1 MINVF
6 KKIWSFSIKEKGNL
20 QKSIVIGFLNAIF
33 NSLLV
38 TALYVVLKAI
48 VENSVSTNTEW
59 TAFIIMAVS
68 IVGTQY
74 FSQLQRTH
82 AGYFMVA
89 DKRINIGEK
98 LKSVPMGYFNQN
110 SLGQITAIETT
121 ILNDV
126 ESAVPVVLVTTLGG
140 FLNSL
145 VFALFMLV
153 FDLKMRDVTLLGIV
167 VFLLVTSAMEKK
179 SREGV
184 PARQEAQAILVEA
197 VLETIQGMS
206 VVKAFDLDNN
216 LDKKVDRAIEE
227 SFKKNEK
234 LEKAMT
240 PYVAVQQLVLY
251 VFGVALMF
259 CAIMFYLNG
268 SMELTKSLI
277 MVVCSFMVYEQLKV
291 AGSCVANMRIAEHSI
306 DKANK
311 IDDVPTMDEGGKDI
325 VPTSTEIKFKNVDF
339 AYEKKKILDNVSF
352 TIPEKKMTA
361 IVGPSGSGKTTLCSM
376 IPRFWDVDAGSV
388 SIGGVNVK
396 DYTLNSLMKNVSMV
410 FQNVYLFADTIENN
424 IKFGKADAT
433 HEGVV
438 EAAKRACCHEFIMA
452 LPDGYNTKIGE
463 GGASLSGGEKQ
474 RISIARALI
483 KDAGIVIFD
492 EATANV
498 DPENE
503 DRLQNAIEELTKDK
517 TVIMIAHRLKTVRN
531 AEKILVLSDGKIA
544 QEGKHDELSKEA
556 GFYADFVNNQCR
568 FIQCYLFYHV
578 YHCRYTWLYSSVCSH
593 LTTDCRCSW
602 RYSVCSVCY

>member
-1 MINVF
+1 MIHVF
-6 KKIWSFSIKEKGNL
+6 KKIWNFSEKEKNNL
-20 QKSIVIGFLNAIF
+20 RKSIVIGFLNAIF
-33 NSLLV
+33 NSFLV
-38 TALYVVLKAI
+38 AALYVVLKAI
-48 VENSVSTNTEW
+48 LEDSVSTETAW
-59 TAFIIMAVS
+59 TAFFIMALS
-68 IVGTQY
+68 IAGKIVTQY
-74 FSQLQRTH
+74 FSQLERTH

-89 DKRINIGEK
+89 DKRIAIGEK

-145 VFALFMLV
+145 VFALFLV
-153 FDLKMRDVTLLGIV
+153 AFDVRLGAITLAGIAA
-167 VFLLVTSAMEKK
+167 FLLITAAMERK

-184 PARQEAQAILVEA
+184 PARQEAQSVLVEA

-206 VVKAFDLDNN
+206 VVKAFDLDHD
-216 LDKKVDRAIEE
+216 LDKKVDRAIEA
-227 SFKKNEK
+227 SFEKNEK

-240 PYVAVQQLVLY
+240 PYVAMQQLVLY

-259 CAIMFYLNG
+259 GAITFYLNG
-268 SMELTKSLI
+268 TMELKKSLI
-277 MVVCSFMVYEQLKV
+277 MVICSFLVYEQLKV

-311 IDDVPTMDEGGKDI
+311 IDDVPVMDEGGKDI
-325 VPTSTEIKFKNVDF
+325 VPASTEIYFENVKFS
-339 AYEKKKILDNVSF
+339 YGKKVILNDMTF

-361 IVGPSGSGKTTLCSM
+361 IVGPSGSGKTTLCSL
-376 IPRFWDVDAGSV
+376 IPRFWDVDAGAV

-410 FQNVYLFADTIENN
+410 FQKVYLFADTIENN
-424 IKFGKADAT
+424 IKFGKPDAT
-433 HEGVV
+433 HEEVV

-452 LPDGYNTKIGE
+452 LPDGYQTKIGE

-483 KDAGIVIFD
+483 KDAQIVIFD

-503 DRLQNAIEELTKDK
+503 DRLQRAIEELTKDK

-531 AEKILVLSDGKIA
+531 AEKILVLNDGKIA
-544 QEGKHDELSKEA
+544 QEGRHEDLIKES
-556 GFYADFVNNQCR
+556 GIYADFVNGRKEAIGWKLGKQA
-568 FIQCYLFYHV
+568 
-578 YHCRYTWLYSSVCSH
+578 
-593 LTTDCRCSW
+593 
-602 RYSVCSVCY
+602 

>member
-68 IVGTQY
+68 IVGKIVTQY

-153 FDLKMRDVTLLGIV
+153 FDWRMGAVTLLGIV

-216 LDKKVDRAIEE
+216 LDKKVDRAIEK

-544 QEGKHDELSKEA
+544 QEGKHDELIKEA
-556 GFYADFVNNQCR
+556 GIYADFVNGR
-568 FIQCYLFYHV
+568 KEAIGWKLG
-578 YHCRYTWLYSSVCSH
+578 R
-593 LTTDCRCSW
+593 R
-602 RYSVCSVCY
+602 

>member
-6 KKIWSFSIKEKGNL
+6 KKIWGFSIKEKGNL

-48 VENSVSTNTEW
+48 VENSVSTNTAW

-68 IVGTQY
+68 IVGKIVTQY

-126 ESAVPVVLVTTLGG
+126 ESAVPVVLVITLGG

-145 VFALFMLV
+145 VFALFILV
-153 FDLKMRDVTLLGIV
+153 FDWRMGAVTLLGIV

-216 LDKKVDRAIEE
+216 MDKKVDRAIEE

-251 VFGVALMF
+251 VFSVALMF
-259 CAIMFYLNG
+259 CAITFYLNG

-361 IVGPSGSGKTTLCSM
+361 IVGPSGSGKTTLCRM

-410 FQNVYLFADTIENN
+410 FQNIYLFADTIENN

-433 HEGVV
+433 HEEVV

-544 QEGKHDELSKEA
+544 QEGKHDELIKEA
-556 GFYADFVNNQCR
+556 GIYADFVNGRKQAIGWKLGR
-568 FIQCYLFYHV
+568 
-578 YHCRYTWLYSSVCSH
+578 R
-593 LTTDCRCSW
+593 
-602 RYSVCSVCY
+602 

>member
-68 IVGTQY
+68 IVGKIVTQY

-153 FDLKMRDVTLLGIV
+153 FDWRMGAVTLLGIV

-325 VPTSTEIKFKNVDF
+325 VPTSTEIKFKNV

-544 QEGKHDELSKEA
+544 QEGKHDELIKEA
-556 GFYADFVNNQCR
+556 GIYADFVNGR
-568 FIQCYLFYHV
+568 KEAIGWKLG
-578 YHCRYTWLYSSVCSH
+578 R
-593 LTTDCRCSW
+593 R
-602 RYSVCSVCY
+602 

>member
-6 KKIWSFSIKEKGNL
+6 KKIWDFSLKEKRNL
-20 QKSIVIGFLNAIF
+20 QKSMVIGFLNAIC

-38 TALYVVLKAI
+38 LALYVVLKAI
-48 VENSVSTNTEW
+48 VENQVSTRTAW
-59 TAFIIMAVS
+59 TAFAIMVLSIIGK
-68 IVGTQY
+68 IITQY

-89 DKRINIGEK
+89 DKRISIGEK
-98 LKSVPMGYFNQN
+98 LKRVPMGYFNQN

-126 ESAVPVVLVTTLGG
+126 ETAVPVVLVTTLGG

-145 VFALFMLV
+145 VFALFILL
-153 FDLKMRDVTLLGIV
+153 FDWRMGLITLFGIV
-167 VFLLVTSAMEKK
+167 IFLFITSAMEKK

-184 PARQEAQAILVEA
+184 PARQETQAVLVEA

-206 VVKAFDLDNN
+206 VVKAFDLEHS
-216 LDKKVDRAIEE
+216 LDKKVDKAIEE
-227 SFKKNEK
+227 SFRKNER

-240 PYVAVQQLVLY
+240 PYVAMQQLVLNMFS
-251 VFGVALMF
+251 VLLMF
-259 CAIMFYLNG
+259 CAIAFYLDG
-268 SMELTKSLI
+268 SMELTNSLI
-277 MVVCSFMVYEQLKV
+277 MVVCSFLVYEQLKV

-311 IDDVPTMDEGGKDI
+311 IDEVPTMEEGKRE
-325 VPTSTEIKFKNVDF
+325 TSPASMEIRFSNVDF
-339 AYEKKKILDNVSF
+339 AYEKKKILNHVSF

-361 IVGPSGSGKTTLCSM
+361 IVGPSGSGKTTLCRL
-376 IPRFWDVDAGSV
+376 IPRFWDVDAGTV
-388 SIGGVNVK
+388 SIGGVDVK
-396 DYTLNSLMKNVSMV
+396 DYTMNSLMKNISMV

-424 IKFGKADAT
+424 FKFGKVDAT
-433 HEGVV
+433 YEEVV
-438 EAAKRACCHEFIMA
+438 EAAKRACCHDFIMA
-452 LPDGYNTKIGE
+452 LPQGYQTRIGE

-483 KDAGIVIFD
+483 KDAQIVIFD
-492 EATANV
+492 EVTANV

-503 DRLQNAIEELTKDK
+503 DRLQKAIEELTRDK

-531 AEKILVLSDGKIA
+531 AEKILVLDHGEIV
-544 QEGKHDELSKEA
+544 QEGRHETLIKEK
-556 GFYADFVNNQCR
+556 GLYADFVETRKEAIGWKLGRQ
-568 FIQCYLFYHV
+568 
-578 YHCRYTWLYSSVCSH
+578 
-593 LTTDCRCSW
+593 
-602 RYSVCSVCY
+602 

>member
-6 KKIWSFSIKEKGNL
+6 KKIWDFSLKEKRNL
-20 QKSIVIGFLNAIF
+20 QKSMVIGFLNAIC

-38 TALYVVLKAI
+38 LALYVVLKAI
-48 VENSVSTNTEW
+48 VENQVSTRTAW
-59 TAFIIMAVS
+59 TAFAIMVLSIIGK
-68 IVGTQY
+68 IITQY

-89 DKRINIGEK
+89 DKRISIGEK
-98 LKSVPMGYFNQN
+98 LKRVPMGYFNQN

-126 ESAVPVVLVTTLGG
+126 ETAVPVVLVTTLGG

-145 VFALFMLV
+145 VFALFILL
-153 FDLKMRDVTLLGIV
+153 FDWRMGLITLFGIV
-167 VFLLVTSAMEKK
+167 IFLFITSTMEKK

-184 PARQEAQAILVEA
+184 PARQETQAVLVEA

-206 VVKAFDLDNN
+206 VVKAFDLEHS
-216 LDKKVDRAIEE
+216 LDKKVDKAIEE
-227 SFKKNEK
+227 SFRKNER

-240 PYVAVQQLVLY
+240 PYVAMQQLVLNMFS
-251 VFGVALMF
+251 VLLMF
-259 CAIMFYLNG
+259 CAIAFYLDG
-268 SMELTKSLI
+268 SMELTNSLI
-277 MVVCSFMVYEQLKV
+277 MVVCSFLVYEQLKV

-311 IDDVPTMDEGGKDI
+311 IDEVPTMEEGKRE
-325 VPTSTEIKFKNVDF
+325 TSPASMEIRFSNVDF
-339 AYEKKKILDNVSF
+339 AYEKKKILNHVSF

-361 IVGPSGSGKTTLCSM
+361 IVGPSGSGKTTLCRL
-376 IPRFWDVDAGSV
+376 IPRFWDVDAGTV
-388 SIGGVNVK
+388 SIGGVDVK
-396 DYTLNSLMKNVSMV
+396 DYTMNSLMKNISMV

-424 IKFGKADAT
+424 IKFGKVDAT
-433 HEGVV
+433 YEEVV
-438 EAAKRACCHEFIMA
+438 EAAKRACCHDFIMA
-452 LPDGYNTKIGE
+452 LPQGYQTRIGE

-483 KDAGIVIFD
+483 KDAQIVIFD
-492 EATANV
+492 EVTANV

-503 DRLQNAIEELTKDK
+503 DRLQKAIEELTRDK

-531 AEKILVLSDGKIA
+531 AEKILVLDHGEIV
-544 QEGKHDELSKEA
+544 QEGRHETLIKEK
-556 GFYADFVNNQCR
+556 GLYADFVETRKEAIGWKLGRQ
-568 FIQCYLFYHV
+568 
-578 YHCRYTWLYSSVCSH
+578 
-593 LTTDCRCSW
+593 
-602 RYSVCSVCY
+602 

>member
-68 IVGTQY
+68 IVGKIVTQY

-153 FDLKMRDVTLLGIV
+153 FDWRMGAVTLLGIV

-544 QEGKHDELSKEA
+544 QEGKHDELIKEA
-556 GFYADFVNNQCR
+556 GIYADFVNGR
-568 FIQCYLFYHV
+568 KEAIGWKLV
-578 YHCRYTWLYSSVCSH
+578 R
-593 LTTDCRCSW
+593 R
-602 RYSVCSVCY
+602 

>member
-6 KKIWSFSIKEKGNL
+6 KKIWDFSLKEKRNL
-20 QKSIVIGFLNAIF
+20 QKSMVIGFLNAIC

-38 TALYVVLKAI
+38 LALYVVLKAI
-48 VENSVSTNTEW
+48 VKNQVSTGTAW
-59 TAFIIMAVS
+59 TAFAIMVLSIIGK
-68 IVGTQY
+68 IITQY

-89 DKRINIGEK
+89 DKRISIGEK
-98 LKSVPMGYFNQN
+98 LKHVPMGYFNQN

-126 ESAVPVVLVTTLGG
+126 ETAVPVVLVTTLGG

-145 VFALFMLV
+145 VFALFILL
-153 FDLKMRDVTLLGIV
+153 FDWRMGLITLFGIV
-167 VFLLVTSAMEKK
+167 IFLFITSAMEKK

-184 PARQEAQAILVEA
+184 PARQETQAVLVEA

-206 VVKAFDLDNN
+206 VVKAFDLEHS
-216 LDKKVDRAIEE
+216 LDKKVDKAIEE
-227 SFKKNEK
+227 SFRKNER

-240 PYVAVQQLVLY
+240 PYVAMQQLVLNMFS
-251 VFGVALMF
+251 VLLMF
-259 CAIMFYLNG
+259 CAIAFYLDG
-268 SMELTKSLI
+268 SMELTNSLI
-277 MVVCSFMVYEQLKV
+277 MVVCSFLVYEQLKV

-311 IDDVPTMDEGGKDI
+311 IDEVPTMEEGKRE
-325 VPTSTEIKFKNVDF
+325 TSPASMEIRFSNVDF
-339 AYEKKKILDNVSF
+339 AYEKKKILNHVSF

-361 IVGPSGSGKTTLCSM
+361 IVGPSGSGKTTLCRL
-376 IPRFWDVDAGSV
+376 IPRFWDVDAGTV
-388 SIGGVNVK
+388 SIGGVDVK
-396 DYTLNSLMKNVSMV
+396 DYTMNSLMKNISMV

-424 IKFGKADAT
+424 IKFGKVDAT
-433 HEGVV
+433 YEEVV
-438 EAAKRACCHEFIMA
+438 EAAKRACCHDFIMA
-452 LPDGYNTKIGE
+452 LPQGYQTRIGE

-483 KDAGIVIFD
+483 KDAQIVIFD
-492 EATANV
+492 EVTANV

-503 DRLQNAIEELTKDK
+503 DRLQKAIEELTRDK

-531 AEKILVLSDGKIA
+531 AEKILVLDHGEIV
-544 QEGKHDELSKEA
+544 QEGRHETLIKEK
-556 GFYADFVNNQCR
+556 GLYADFVETRKEAIGWKLGRQ
-568 FIQCYLFYHV
+568 
-578 YHCRYTWLYSSVCSH
+578 
-593 LTTDCRCSW
+593 
-602 RYSVCSVCY
+602 

>member
-68 IVGTQY
+68 IVGKIVTQY

-98 LKSVPMGYFNQN
+98 QKSVPMGSFNQH

-153 FDLKMRDVTLLGIV
+153 FDWRMGAVTLLGIV

-544 QEGKHDELSKEA
+544 QEGKHDELIKEA
-556 GFYADFVNNQCR
+556 GIYADFVNGR
-568 FIQCYLFYHV
+568 KEAIGWKLG
-578 YHCRYTWLYSSVCSH
+578 R
-593 LTTDCRCSW
+593 R
-602 RYSVCSVCY
+602 

>member
-68 IVGTQY
+68 IVGKIVTQY

-98 LKSVPMGYFNQN
+98 LKSVPMGYFNQK

-153 FDLKMRDVTLLGIV
+153 FDWRMGAVTLLGIV

-544 QEGKHDELSKEA
+544 QEGKHDELIKEA
-556 GFYADFVNNQCR
+556 GIYADFVNGR
-568 FIQCYLFYHV
+568 KEAIGWKLG
-578 YHCRYTWLYSSVCSH
+578 R
-593 LTTDCRCSW
+593 R
-602 RYSVCSVCY
+602 

>member
-6 KKIWSFSIKEKGNL
+6 KKIWDFSLKEKRNL
-20 QKSIVIGFLNAIF
+20 QKSMVIGFLNAIC

-38 TALYVVLKAI
+38 MALYVVLKAI
-48 VENSVSTNTEW
+48 VENQVSARTAW
-59 TAFIIMAVS
+59 TAFAIMVLSIIGK
-68 IVGTQY
+68 IITQY

-89 DKRINIGEK
+89 DKRISIGEK
-98 LKSVPMGYFNQN
+98 LKRVPMGYFNQN

-126 ESAVPVVLVTTLGG
+126 ENAVPVVLVTTLGG

-145 VFALFMLV
+145 VFALFMLL
-153 FDLKMRDVTLLGIV
+153 FDWRMGLVTLFGIV
-167 VFLLVTSAMEKK
+167 VFLFITSAMEKK

-184 PARQEAQAILVEA
+184 PARQEAQAVLVEA

-206 VVKAFDLDNN
+206 VVKAFDLDHS
-216 LDKKVDRAIEE
+216 LDKKVDRAIDE
-227 SFKKNEK
+227 SFQKNER

-240 PYVAVQQLVLY
+240 PYVAMQQLVLY
-251 VFGVALMF
+251 VFGVLLMF
-259 CAIMFYLNG
+259 CAIAFYLDG
-268 SMELTKSLI
+268 SMELTNSLI
-277 MVVCSFMVYEQLKV
+277 MVVCSFLVYEQLKV

-311 IDDVPTMDEGGKDI
+311 IDEVPTMEEGKRKI
-325 VPTSTEIKFKNVDF
+325 APTSMEICFSNVDF
-339 AYEKKKILDNVSF
+339 AYEKKKILNHVSF

-361 IVGPSGSGKTTLCSM
+361 IVGPSGSGKTTLCRL
-376 IPRFWDVDAGSV
+376 IPRFWDVDAGKV
-388 SIGGVNVK
+388 SIGGIDVK
-396 DYTLNSLMKNVSMV
+396 DYTMNSLMKNISMV

-424 IKFGKADAT
+424 IKFGKANAT
-433 HEGVV
+433 HEEVV
-438 EAAKRACCHEFIMA
+438 DAAKRACCHDFIIA
-452 LPDGYNTKIGE
+452 LPQGYQTVIGE

-483 KDAGIVIFD
+483 KDAQIVIFD

-503 DRLQNAIEELTKDK
+503 DRLQSAIEELTKDK

-531 AEKILVLSDGKIA
+531 AEKILVLDHGEIV
-544 QEGKHDELSKEA
+544 QEGRHEKLIKEK
-556 GFYADFVNNQCR
+556 GLYADFVETRKEAIGWKLGRQ
-568 FIQCYLFYHV
+568 
-578 YHCRYTWLYSSVCSH
+578 
-593 LTTDCRCSW
+593 
-602 RYSVCSVCY
+602 

>member
-1 MINVF
+1 MKKRLLTGVF
-6 KKIWSFSIKEKGNL
+6 FSI
-20 QKSIVIGFLNAIF
+20 
-33 NSLLV
+33 LV
-38 TALYVVLKAI
+38 AALYVVLKAI
-48 VENSVSTNTEW
+48 LEDSVSTETAW
-59 TAFIIMAVS
+59 TAFFIMALS
-68 IVGTQY
+68 IAGKIVTQY
-74 FSQLQRTH
+74 FSQLERTH

-89 DKRINIGEK
+89 DKRIAIGEK

-145 VFALFMLV
+145 VFALFLV
-153 FDLKMRDVTLLGIV
+153 AFDVRLGTITLAGIAA
-167 VFLLVTSAMEKK
+167 FLLITAAMERK

-184 PARQEAQAILVEA
+184 PARQEAQSILVEA

-206 VVKAFDLDNN
+206 VVKAFDLDHD
-216 LDKKVDRAIEE
+216 LDKKVDRAIEA
-227 SFKKNEK
+227 SFEKNEK

-240 PYVAVQQLVLY
+240 PYVAMQQLVLY

-259 CAIMFYLNG
+259 GAITFYLNG
-268 SMELTKSLI
+268 TMELSKSLI
-277 MVVCSFMVYEQLKV
+277 MVICSFLVYEQLKV

-311 IDDVPTMDEGGKDI
+311 IDDVPVMDEGGKDI
-325 VPTSTEIKFKNVDF
+325 VPASTEICFQNVKFS
-339 AYEKKKILDNVSF
+339 YGKKVILNDMTF

-361 IVGPSGSGKTTLCSM
+361 IVGPSGSGKTTLCSL
-376 IPRFWDVDAGSV
+376 IPRFWDVDAGAV

-410 FQNVYLFADTIENN
+410 FQKVYLFADTIENN
-424 IKFGKADAT
+424 IKFGKPDAT
-433 HEGVV
+433 HEEVV

-452 LPDGYNTKIGE
+452 LPDGYQTKIGE

-483 KDAGIVIFD
+483 KDAQIVIFD

-503 DRLQNAIEELTKDK
+503 DRLQRAIEELTKDK

-531 AEKILVLSDGKIA
+531 AEKILVLNDGKIA
-544 QEGKHDELSKEA
+544 QEGRHEDLIKES
-556 GFYADFVNNQCR
+556 GIYADFVNGRKEAIGWKLGKQA
-568 FIQCYLFYHV
+568 
-578 YHCRYTWLYSSVCSH
+578 
-593 LTTDCRCSW
+593 
-602 RYSVCSVCY
+602 

>member
-48 VENSVSTNTEW
+48 VENSVSTNTAW

-68 IVGTQY
+68 IVGKIVTQY

-153 FDLKMRDVTLLGIV
+153 FDWRMGAVTLLGIV

-216 LDKKVDRAIEE
+216 MDKKVDRAIEE

-325 VPTSTEIKFKNVDF
+325 VPATTEIKFENVDF
-339 AYEKKKILDNVSF
+339 AYEKNKILDNVNF
-352 TIPEKKMTA
+352 TIPNKKMTA

-483 KDAGIVIFD
+483 KDAEIVIFD

-544 QEGKHDELSKEA
+544 QEGKHDELIKEA
-556 GFYADFVNNQCR
+556 GIYADFVNGR
-568 FIQCYLFYHV
+568 KEAIGWKLG
-578 YHCRYTWLYSSVCSH
+578 R
-593 LTTDCRCSW
+593 R
-602 RYSVCSVCY
+602 

>member
-68 IVGTQY
+68 IVGKIVTQY

-153 FDLKMRDVTLLGIV
+153 FDWRMGAVTLLGIV

-325 VPTSTEIKFKNVDF
+325 VPATTEIKFENVDF
-339 AYEKKKILDNVSF
+339 AYEKKKILDNVNF
-352 TIPEKKMTA
+352 TIPNKKMTA

-544 QEGKHDELSKEA
+544 QEGKHDELIKEA
-556 GFYADFVNNQCR
+556 GIYADFVNGR
-568 FIQCYLFYHV
+568 KEAIGWKLG
-578 YHCRYTWLYSSVCSH
+578 R
-593 LTTDCRCSW
+593 R
-602 RYSVCSVCY
+602 

>member
-1 MINVF
+1 MLNVF
-6 KKIWSFSIKEKGNL
+6 KKIWSFSQKEKRNL
-20 QKSIVIGFLNAIF
+20 QKSIVVGFLNAIC

-38 TALYVVLKAI
+38 TALFVVLKAI
-48 VENSVSTNTEW
+48 VEDSVSTTTAW
-59 TAFIIMAVS
+59 IAFIIMTVS
-68 IVGTQY
+68 IVGKIVTQY

-89 DKRINIGEK
+89 DKRIHIGEK

-126 ESAVPVVLVTTLGG
+126 ENAVPVVLVTTLGG

-145 VFALFMLV
+145 VFALFILF
-153 FDLKMRDVTLLGIV
+153 FDWRMGMATLLGIA
-167 VFLLVTSAMEKK
+167 VFLFVTSAMEKK

-184 PARQEAQAILVEA
+184 PARQEAQSILVES

-227 SFKKNEK
+227 SFRKNEK

-240 PYVAVQQLVLY
+240 PYVAMQQLILHI
-251 VFGVALMF
+251 FGVAIMF
-259 CAIMFYLNG
+259 GAIYFYLNG
-268 SMELTKSLI
+268 TMELTKSLI

-306 DKANK
+306 DKANR
-311 IDDVPTMDEGGKDI
+311 IDEVPTMDEGGKEI
-325 VPTSTEIKFKNVDF
+325 VPPTTEIKFENVNF
-339 AYEKKKILDNVSF
+339 AYEKKKILDNISF
-352 TIPEKKMTA
+352 VIPEKKMTA
-361 IVGPSGSGKTTLCSM
+361 IVGPSGSGKTTLCSL
-376 IPRFWDVDAGSV
+376 ISRFWDVDSGSV
-388 SIGGVNVK
+388 TIGGVNVK
-396 DYTLNSLMKNVSMV
+396 DYTANSLMRNVSMV

-424 IKFGKADAT
+424 IRFGKADAT
-433 HEGVV
+433 HEEVV
-438 EAAKRACCHEFIMA
+438 EAAKRACCHDFIMA
-452 LPDGYNTKIGE
+452 LPDGYDTKIGE

-483 KDAGIVIFD
+483 KDAAIIIFD

-503 DRLQNAIEELTKDK
+503 DRLQKAIEELTKGK

-531 AEKILVLSDGKIA
+531 ADQILVIDNGKLVQQGTHNQLIT
-544 QEGKHDELSKEA
+544 EKGM
-556 GFYADFVNNQCR
+556 YADFVGMR
-568 FIQCYLFYHV
+568 EKA
-578 YHCRYTWLYSSVCSH
+578 
-593 LTTDCRCSW
+593 TDWKIKAKSLAL
-602 RYSVCSVCY
+602 

>member
-1 MINVF
+1 MIQLF
-6 KKIWSFSIKEKGNL
+6 KKIWDFSIKEKGNL
-20 QKSIVIGFLNAIF
+20 QKSMVIGFLNAIF
-33 NSLLV
+33 NSFLV
-38 TALYVVLKAI
+38 IALYVVLKAI
-48 VENSVSTNTEW
+48 VEDNVSAATAW
-59 TAFIIMAVS
+59 TAFIIMVIS
-68 IVGTQY
+68 IVGRIITQY

-89 DKRINIGEK
+89 DKRIDIGEK
-98 LKSVPMGYFNQN
+98 LKRVPMGYFNQN

-126 ESAVPVVLVTTLGG
+126 ENAVPVVLVTTLGG

-145 VFALFMLV
+145 VFSLFILI
-153 FDLKMRDVTLLGIV
+153 FDWRIGLITLAGMA
-167 VFLLVTSAMEKK
+167 VFLMITSAMEKK

-184 PARQEAQAILVEA
+184 PARQEAQSVLVEA

-206 VVKAFDLDNN
+206 VVKAFDLDHN
-216 LDKKVDRAIEE
+216 LDKKVDKAIDE
-227 SFKKNEK
+227 SFRKNER
-234 LEKAMT
+234 LERAMT
-240 PYVAVQQLVLY
+240 PYIAMQQLVLY

-259 CAIMFYLNG
+259 CSIAFYLNG
-268 SMELTKSLI
+268 SMELTDSLI

-311 IDDVPTMDEGGKDI
+311 IDEVPTMDEGGRDTTP
-325 VPTSTEIKFKNVDF
+325 VSMEIQFSNVDF

-376 IPRFWDVDAGSV
+376 IPRFWDVNAGSV

-396 DYTLNSLMKNVSMV
+396 DYTMNSLMKNISMV

-424 IKFGKADAT
+424 IKFGKMEAT
-433 HEGVV
+433 HEEVV
-438 EAAKRACCHEFIMA
+438 EAAKRACCHDFIMA
-452 LPDGYNTKIGE
+452 LPEGYQTRIGE

-483 KDAGIVIFD
+483 KDADIVIFD

-503 DRLQNAIEELTKDK
+503 DRLQSAMEELTRDK

-531 AEKILVLSDGKIA
+531 AEK
-544 QEGKHDELSKEA
+544 
-556 GFYADFVNNQCR
+556 FWC
-568 FIQCYLFYHV
+568 
-578 YHCRYTWLYSSVCSH
+578 
-593 LTTDCRCSW
+593 
-602 RYSVCSVCY
+602 

>member
-6 KKIWSFSIKEKGNL
+6 KKIWSFSIKEKNNL
-20 QKSIVIGFLNAIF
+20 QKSMVIGFLNAIF

-38 TALYVVLKAI
+38 AALYVVLKAI
-48 VENSVSTNTEW
+48 VEKSVSTTTAW
-59 TAFIIMAVS
+59 TAFIIMVVS
-68 IVGTQY
+68 IIGKIVTQY
-74 FSQLQRTH
+74 YSQLQRTH

-126 ESAVPVVLVTTLGG
+126 ENAVPVVLVTTLGG

-145 VFALFMLV
+145 VFAIFILF
-153 FDLKMRDVTLLGIV
+153 FDWRMGLITLAGIAL
-167 VFLLVTSAMEKK
+167 FLIVTSAMEKK

-184 PARQEAQAILVEA
+184 PERQEAQSVLVET

-216 LDKKVDRAIEE
+216 LDKKVDRAIDQ
-227 SFKKNEK
+227 SYRKNEK

-240 PYVAVQQLVLY
+240 PYIAMQQLVLY
-251 VFGVALMF
+251 IFSVALMF
-259 CAIMFYLNG
+259 CAIALYLNG
-268 SMELTKSLI
+268 SMELTNSLI

-325 VPTSTEIKFKNVDF
+325 VPSTTDITFKNVDF

-361 IVGPSGSGKTTLCSM
+361 IVGPSGSGKTTLCSL

-396 DYTLNSLMKNVSMV
+396 DYTLNSLMRNVSMV

-424 IKFGKADAT
+424 IRFGKADAT
-433 HEGVV
+433 HEEVV
-438 EAAKRACCHEFIMA
+438 EAAKRACCHDFIME
-452 LPDGYNTKIGE
+452 LPEGYDTKIGE

-483 KDAGIVIFD
+483 KDAQIVIFD

-531 AEKILVLSDGKIA
+531 AEKILVLNEGKIV
-544 QEGKHDELSKEA
+544 QQGRHDQLIRQPGIYSEFVNGRKEA
-556 GFYADFVNNQCR
+556 IGWKLGR
-568 FIQCYLFYHV
+568 
-578 YHCRYTWLYSSVCSH
+578 
-593 LTTDCRCSW
+593 
-602 RYSVCSVCY
+602 

>member
-68 IVGTQY
+68 IVGKIVTQY

-153 FDLKMRDVTLLGIV
+153 FDWRMGAVTLLGIV

-361 IVGPSGSGKTTLCSM
+361 IVGPSGKTTLCSM

-544 QEGKHDELSKEA
+544 QEGKHDELIKEA
-556 GFYADFVNNQCR
+556 GIYADFVNGR
-568 FIQCYLFYHV
+568 KEAIGWKLG
-578 YHCRYTWLYSSVCSH
+578 R
-593 LTTDCRCSW
+593 R
-602 RYSVCSVCY
+602 

>member
-68 IVGTQY
+68 IVGKIVTQY

-153 FDLKMRDVTLLGIV
+153 FDWRMGAVTLLGIV

-544 QEGKHDELSKEA
+544 QEGKDDELIKEA
-556 GFYADFVNNQCR
+556 GIYADFVNGR
-568 FIQCYLFYHV
+568 KEAIGWKLG
-578 YHCRYTWLYSSVCSH
+578 R
-593 LTTDCRCSW
+593 R
-602 RYSVCSVCY
+602 

>member
-6 KKIWSFSIKEKGNL
+6 KKIWDFSLKEKRNL
-20 QKSIVIGFLNAIF
+20 QKSMVIGFLNAIC

-38 TALYVVLKAI
+38 LALYVVLKAI
-48 VENSVSTNTEW
+48 VENQVSTRTAW
-59 TAFIIMAVS
+59 TAFAIMVLSIIGK
-68 IVGTQY
+68 IITQY

-89 DKRINIGEK
+89 DKRISIGEK
-98 LKSVPMGYFNQN
+98 LKRVPMGYFNQN

-126 ESAVPVVLVTTLGG
+126 ETAVPVVLVTTLGG

-145 VFALFMLV
+145 VFALFILL
-153 FDLKMRDVTLLGIV
+153 FDWRMGLITLFGIV
-167 VFLLVTSAMEKK
+167 IFLFITSAMEKK

-184 PARQEAQAILVEA
+184 PARQETQAVLVEA

-206 VVKAFDLDNN
+206 VVKAFDLDHS
-216 LDKKVDRAIEE
+216 LDKKVDKAIEE
-227 SFKKNEK
+227 SFRKNER

-240 PYVAVQQLVLY
+240 PYVAMQQLVLNMFS
-251 VFGVALMF
+251 VLLMF
-259 CAIMFYLNG
+259 CAIAFYLDG
-268 SMELTKSLI
+268 SMELTNSLI
-277 MVVCSFMVYEQLKV
+277 MVVCSFLVYEQLKV

-311 IDDVPTMDEGGKDI
+311 IDEVPTMEEGKRE
-325 VPTSTEIKFKNVDF
+325 TSPASMEIRFSNVDF
-339 AYEKKKILDNVSF
+339 AYEKKKILNHVSF

-361 IVGPSGSGKTTLCSM
+361 IVGPSGSGKTTLCRL
-376 IPRFWDVDAGSV
+376 IPRFWDVDAGTV
-388 SIGGVNVK
+388 SIGGVDVK
-396 DYTLNSLMKNVSMV
+396 DYTMNSLMKNISMV

-424 IKFGKADAT
+424 IKFGKVDAT
-433 HEGVV
+433 YEEVV
-438 EAAKRACCHEFIMA
+438 EAAKRACCHNFIMA
-452 LPDGYNTKIGE
+452 LPQGYQTRIGE

-483 KDAGIVIFD
+483 KDAQIVIFD
-492 EATANV
+492 EVTANV

-503 DRLQNAIEELTKDK
+503 DRLQKAIEELTRDK

-531 AEKILVLSDGKIA
+531 AEKILVLDHGEIV
-544 QEGKHDELSKEA
+544 QEGRHETLIKEK
-556 GFYADFVNNQCR
+556 GLYADFVETRKEAIGWKLGRQ
-568 FIQCYLFYHV
+568 
-578 YHCRYTWLYSSVCSH
+578 
-593 LTTDCRCSW
+593 
-602 RYSVCSVCY
+602 

>member
-6 KKIWSFSIKEKGNL
+6 KKIWDFSLKEKRNL
-20 QKSIVIGFLNAIF
+20 QKSMVIGFLNAIC

-38 TALYVVLKAI
+38 LALYVVLKAI
-48 VENSVSTNTEW
+48 VENQVSTRTAW
-59 TAFIIMAVS
+59 TAFAIMVLSIIGK
-68 IVGTQY
+68 IITQY

-89 DKRINIGEK
+89 DKRISIGEK
-98 LKSVPMGYFNQN
+98 LKRVPMGYFNQN

-126 ESAVPVVLVTTLGG
+126 ETAVPVVLVTTLGG

-145 VFALFMLV
+145 VFALFILL
-153 FDLKMRDVTLLGIV
+153 FDWRMGLITLFGIV
-167 VFLLVTSAMEKK
+167 IFLFITSAMEKK

-184 PARQEAQAILVEA
+184 PARQETQAVLVEA

-206 VVKAFDLDNN
+206 VVKAFDLEHS
-216 LDKKVDRAIEE
+216 LDKKVDKAIKE
-227 SFKKNEK
+227 SFRKNER

-240 PYVAVQQLVLY
+240 PYVAMQQLVLNMFS
-251 VFGVALMF
+251 VLLMF
-259 CAIMFYLNG
+259 CAIAFYLDG
-268 SMELTKSLI
+268 SMELTNSLI
-277 MVVCSFMVYEQLKV
+277 MVVCSFLVYEQLKV

-311 IDDVPTMDEGGKDI
+311 IDEVPTMEEGKRE
-325 VPTSTEIKFKNVDF
+325 TSPASMEIRFSNVDF
-339 AYEKKKILDNVSF
+339 AYEKKKILNHVSF

-361 IVGPSGSGKTTLCSM
+361 IVGPSGSGKTTLCRL
-376 IPRFWDVDAGSV
+376 IPRFWDVDAGTV
-388 SIGGVNVK
+388 SIGGVDVK
-396 DYTLNSLMKNVSMV
+396 DYTMNSLMKNISMV

-424 IKFGKADAT
+424 IKFGKVDAT
-433 HEGVV
+433 YEEVV
-438 EAAKRACCHEFIMA
+438 EAAKRACCHDFIMA
-452 LPDGYNTKIGE
+452 LPQGYQTRIGE

-483 KDAGIVIFD
+483 KDAQIVIFD
-492 EATANV
+492 EVTANV

-503 DRLQNAIEELTKDK
+503 DRLQKAIEELTRDK

-531 AEKILVLSDGKIA
+531 AEKILVLDHGEIV
-544 QEGKHDELSKEA
+544 QEGRHETLIKEK
-556 GFYADFVNNQCR
+556 GLYADFVETRKEAIGWKLGRQ
-568 FIQCYLFYHV
+568 
-578 YHCRYTWLYSSVCSH
+578 
-593 LTTDCRCSW
+593 
-602 RYSVCSVCY
+602 

>member
-1 MINVF
+1 MKKRLLTGVF
-6 KKIWSFSIKEKGNL
+6 FSI
-20 QKSIVIGFLNAIF
+20 
-33 NSLLV
+33 LV
-38 TALYVVLKAI
+38 AALYVVLKAI
-48 VENSVSTNTEW
+48 LEDSVSTETAW
-59 TAFIIMAVS
+59 TAFFIMALS
-68 IVGTQY
+68 IAGKIVTQY
-74 FSQLQRTH
+74 FSQLERTH

-89 DKRINIGEK
+89 DKRIAIGEK

-145 VFALFMLV
+145 VFALFLV
-153 FDLKMRDVTLLGIV
+153 AFDVRLGAITLAGIA
-167 VFLLVTSAMEKK
+167 VFLLITAAMERK
-179 SREGV
+179 SREGA
-184 PARQEAQAILVEA
+184 PARQEAQSVLVEA

-206 VVKAFDLDNN
+206 VVKAFDLDHD
-216 LDKKVDRAIEE
+216 LDKKVDRAIEA
-227 SFKKNEK
+227 SFEKNEK

-240 PYVAVQQLVLY
+240 PYVAMQQLVLY

-259 CAIMFYLNG
+259 GAITFYLNG
-268 SMELTKSLI
+268 TMELSKSLI
-277 MVVCSFMVYEQLKV
+277 MVICSFLVYEQLKV

-311 IDDVPTMDEGGKDI
+311 IDDVPVMDEGGKDI
-325 VPTSTEIKFKNVDF
+325 VPASTEICFQNVKFS
-339 AYEKKKILDNVSF
+339 YGKKVILNDMTF

-361 IVGPSGSGKTTLCSM
+361 IVGPSGSGKTTLCSL
-376 IPRFWDVDAGSV
+376 IPRFWDVDAGAV

-410 FQNVYLFADTIENN
+410 FQKVYLFADTIENN
-424 IKFGKADAT
+424 IKFGKPDAT
-433 HEGVV
+433 HEEVV
-438 EAAKRACCHEFIMA
+438 EAAKRASCHEFIMA
-452 LPDGYNTKIGE
+452 LPDGYQTKIGE
-463 GGASLSGGEKQ
+463 GAASLSGGEKQ

-483 KDAGIVIFD
+483 KDAQIVIFD

-503 DRLQNAIEELTKDK
+503 DRLQRAIEELTKDK

-531 AEKILVLSDGKIA
+531 AEKILVLNDGKIA
-544 QEGKHDELSKEA
+544 QEGRHEDLIKES
-556 GFYADFVNNQCR
+556 GIYADFVNGRKEAIGWKLGKQA
-568 FIQCYLFYHV
+568 
-578 YHCRYTWLYSSVCSH
+578 
-593 LTTDCRCSW
+593 
-602 RYSVCSVCY
+602 

>member
-6 KKIWSFSIKEKGNL
+6 KKIWSFSSKEKSNL
-20 QKSIVIGFLNAIF
+20 QKSIVIGFFNAIF

-48 VENSVSTNTEW
+48 VENSVSTTTAW

-68 IVGTQY
+68 IVGKIVTQY

-153 FDLKMRDVTLLGIV
+153 FDWRMGAVTLSGIAI
-167 VFLLVTSAMEKK
+167 FLIVTSAMEKK

-184 PARQEAQAILVEA
+184 PARQEAQTILVEA

-216 LDKKVDRAIEE
+216 LDKKVDRAIDE

-240 PYVAVQQLVLY
+240 PYIAMQQLVLY
-251 VFGVALMF
+251 VFGVAFMF
-259 CAIMFYLNG
+259 CAIAFYLNG

-277 MVVCSFMVYEQLKV
+277 MIVCSFMVYEQLKV

-311 IDDVPTMDEGGKDI
+311 IDDVPTMAEGEKDI
-325 VPTSTEIKFKNVDF
+325 IPTSTEIKFKNVDF
-339 AYEKKKILDNVSF
+339 AYEKKKILDNVCF

-376 IPRFWDVDAGSV
+376 IPRFWDVDAGTV

-396 DYTLNSLMKNVSMV
+396 DYTLSSLMKNVSMV

-433 HEGVV
+433 HEEVV

-452 LPDGYNTKIGE
+452 LPDGYNTRIGE

-483 KDAGIVIFD
+483 KDAEIVIFD
-492 EATANV
+492 ETTANV

-503 DRLQNAIEELTKDK
+503 DRLQNAIKELTKDK
-517 TVIMIAHRLKTVRN
+517 TVIMIAHRLKTVRH
-531 AEKILVLSDGKIA
+531 AEKILVLSDGKIV
-544 QEGKHDELSKEA
+544 QEGKHEELIKEA
-556 GFYADFVNNQCR
+556 GIYADFVNGRKEAIGWKLGRQ
-568 FIQCYLFYHV
+568 
-578 YHCRYTWLYSSVCSH
+578 
-593 LTTDCRCSW
+593 
-602 RYSVCSVCY
+602 

>member
-6 KKIWSFSIKEKGNL
+6 KKIWDFSLKEKRNL
-20 QKSIVIGFLNAIF
+20 QKSMVIGFLNAIC

-38 TALYVVLKAI
+38 LALYVVLKAI
-48 VENSVSTNTEW
+48 VENQVSTRTAW
-59 TAFIIMAVS
+59 TAFAIMVLSIIGK
-68 IVGTQY
+68 IITQY

-89 DKRINIGEK
+89 DKRISIGEK
-98 LKSVPMGYFNQN
+98 LKRVPMGYFNQN

-126 ESAVPVVLVTTLGG
+126 ETAVPVVLVTTLGG

-145 VFALFMLV
+145 VFALFILL
-153 FDLKMRDVTLLGIV
+153 FDWRMGLITLFGIV
-167 VFLLVTSAMEKK
+167 IFLFITSAMEKK

-184 PARQEAQAILVEA
+184 PARHETQAVLVEA

-206 VVKAFDLDNN
+206 VVKAFDLEHS
-216 LDKKVDRAIEE
+216 LDKKVDKAIEE
-227 SFKKNEK
+227 SFRKNER

-240 PYVAVQQLVLY
+240 PYVAMQQLVLNMFS
-251 VFGVALMF
+251 VLLMF
-259 CAIMFYLNG
+259 CAIAFYLDG
-268 SMELTKSLI
+268 SMELTNSLI
-277 MVVCSFMVYEQLKV
+277 MVVCSFLVYEQLKV

-311 IDDVPTMDEGGKDI
+311 IDEVPTMEEGKRE
-325 VPTSTEIKFKNVDF
+325 TSPASMEIRFSNVDF
-339 AYEKKKILDNVSF
+339 AYEKKKILNHVSF

-361 IVGPSGSGKTTLCSM
+361 IVGPSGSGKTTLCRL
-376 IPRFWDVDAGSV
+376 IPRFWDVDAGTV
-388 SIGGVNVK
+388 SIGGVDVK
-396 DYTLNSLMKNVSMV
+396 DYTMNSLMKNISMV

-424 IKFGKADAT
+424 IKFGKVDAT
-433 HEGVV
+433 YEEVV
-438 EAAKRACCHEFIMA
+438 EAAKRACCHDFIMA
-452 LPDGYNTKIGE
+452 LPQGYQTRIGE

-483 KDAGIVIFD
+483 KDAQIVIFD
-492 EATANV
+492 EVTANV

-503 DRLQNAIEELTKDK
+503 DRLQKAIEELTRDK

-531 AEKILVLSDGKIA
+531 AEKILVLDHGEIV
-544 QEGKHDELSKEA
+544 QEGRHETLIKEK
-556 GFYADFVNNQCR
+556 GLYADFVETRKEAIGWKLGRQ
-568 FIQCYLFYHV
+568 
-578 YHCRYTWLYSSVCSH
+578 
-593 LTTDCRCSW
+593 
-602 RYSVCSVCY
+602 

>member
-6 KKIWSFSIKEKGNL
+6 KKIWGFSIKEKGNL

-48 VENSVSTNTEW
+48 VENSVSTNTAW

-68 IVGTQY
+68 IVGKIVTQY

-126 ESAVPVVLVTTLGG
+126 ESAVPVVLVITLGG

-145 VFALFMLV
+145 VFALFILV
-153 FDLKMRDVTLLGIV
+153 FDWRMGAVTLLGIV

-216 LDKKVDRAIEE
+216 MDKKVDRAIEE

-251 VFGVALMF
+251 VFSVALMF
-259 CAIMFYLNG
+259 CAITFYLNG

-361 IVGPSGSGKTTLCSM
+361 IVGPSGSGKTTLCRM

-433 HEGVV
+433 HEEVV

-544 QEGKHDELSKEA
+544 QEGKHDELIKEA
-556 GFYADFVNNQCR
+556 GIYADFVNGRKQAIGWKLGR
-568 FIQCYLFYHV
+568 
-578 YHCRYTWLYSSVCSH
+578 R
-593 LTTDCRCSW
+593 
-602 RYSVCSVCY
+602 